1 MMMIF
6 GERSEATGDRIGG
19 GMRKHGTG
27 EDRLGK
33 ARTNED
39 KTVRYDKPSRHNHPA
54 EIQQERAH

>member
-1 MMMIF
+1 VEIVVMMMIF

-39 KTVRYDKPSRHNHPA
+39 ETGD
-54 EIQQERAH
+54 I